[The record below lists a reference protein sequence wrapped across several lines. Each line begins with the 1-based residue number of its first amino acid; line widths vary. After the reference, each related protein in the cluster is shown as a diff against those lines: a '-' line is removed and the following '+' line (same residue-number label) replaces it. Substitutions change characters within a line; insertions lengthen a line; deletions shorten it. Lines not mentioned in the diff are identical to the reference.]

1 MSAADKAPLIAVI
14 ATGGTIASRK
24 DAAGAASPALSGQD
38 LLDLLPPL
46 HVRLRPVELFAKD
59 SSSLTLTDMQRISD
73 AVAEQA
79 ADASVTGVVVLH
91 GTDSMEE
98 TALLLHVQGRGTK
111 PVVLTGAQFAADSTH
126 PDGPGNLAEAIRAV
140 LDGTPGIRLA
150 FGGRLLP
157 VWGLYKAASDSADAF
172 ALAREPAVAP
182 DLPVLPLPVSGLR
195 VDLVALHP
203 GADALHLDASLEA
216 GAKGIVLVALGSG
229 NTTQA
234 VVQAV
239 ARATAAGV
247 PVVTSSRVPKGLL
260 APAYGGGGGGH
271 DLVQAGAVHA
281 TVLRP
286 GQARVLLA
294 AMIANGRSDA
304 QSLAEAFSPS

>member
-1 MSAADKAPLIAVI
+1 M
-14 ATGGTIASRK
+14 
-24 DAAGAASPALSGQD
+24 
-38 LLDLLPPL
+38 
-46 HVRLRPVELFAKD
+46 
-59 SSSLTLTDMQRISD
+59 
-73 AVAEQA
+73 
-79 ADASVTGVVVLH
+79 
-91 GTDSMEE
+91 
-98 TALLLHVQGRGTK
+98 
-111 PVVLTGAQFAADSTH
+111 VLTGAQFAADSTH

-281 TVLRP
+281 TLLRP

-304 QSLAEAFSPS
+304 QSLAEAFSPN

>member
-1 MSAADKAPLIAVI
+1 MSAADKSPLIAVI

-46 HVRLRPVELFAKD
+46 QVRLRPIELFAKD
-59 SSSLTLTDMQRISD
+59 SSVLTLADMQHISD

-79 ADASVTGVVVLH
+79 ADPGVAGVIVLH

-98 TALLLHVQGRGTK
+98 TALLLHVQGRGAK
-111 PVVLTGAQFAADSTH
+111 PVVLTGAQFAADSAH
-126 PDGPGNLAEAIRAV
+126 PDGPGNLADAIRAV
-140 LDGTPGIRLA
+140 LGGTPGVHLA

-172 ALAREPAVAP
+172 DMACERAAAP
-182 DLPVLPLPVSGLR
+182 DLPALPLPVSGLR

-203 GADALHLDASLEA
+203 GADALHLNASLDA
-216 GAKGIVLVALGSG
+216 GAKGLVLVALGSG
-229 NTTQA
+229 NTTPA

-247 PVVTSSRVPKGLL
+247 PVVTSSRVPRGLL

-271 DLVQAGAVHA
+271 DLVRAGAVHA
-281 TVLRP
+281 TLLRP

-304 QSLAEAFSPS
+304 QSLTQVFA